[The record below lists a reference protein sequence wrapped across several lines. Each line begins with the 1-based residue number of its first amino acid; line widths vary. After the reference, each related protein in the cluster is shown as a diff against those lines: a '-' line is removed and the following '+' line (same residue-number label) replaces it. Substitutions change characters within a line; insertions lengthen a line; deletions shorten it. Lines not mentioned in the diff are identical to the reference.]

1 MKGITLLSLLNVA
14 LKNILILLLAAVLF
28 GAGGFAYCEFFCS
41 PKYSA
46 KGSLLITNGGINMEE
61 YVAQKDNFGTIN
73 NSDISASTSI
83 GNIIIEMLSENQ
95 VYKEFSSKLDGEYS
109 YGALKS
115 MTSINKRNDR
125 SLFIDITLTTG
136 SREESIRLTNEFLA
150 ILPDYLTNNFP
161 DMRLS
166 SYSADNAHQVYP
178 QSIKTTCIV
187 AMFGAVLVYAV
198 LFIIYLLNTSIT
210 TEDDFRERFDIPV
223 LGSIPDFTAA
233 RSAKYSRYNKNK
245 YYGYYGYNSYSY
257 YGRSSNKNDK

>member
-1 MKGITLLSLLNVA
+1 MKGITLLSLLNIA
-14 LKNILILLLAAVLF
+14 LKNILILILSAVLF
-28 GAGGFAYCEFFCS
+28 GAGAYAYCEFFCA

-46 KGSLLITNGGINMEE
+46 KGSLLITNGGINIEE
-61 YVAQKDNFGTIN
+61 YIAQNSNYTGIN
-73 NSDISASTSI
+73 NSDISASISI

-95 VYKEFSSKLDGEYS
+95 VYKEFSDKLDGQYS

-115 MTSINKRNDR
+115 MTSIAKRNDR

-150 ILPDYLTNNFP
+150 ILPDYLTNSFP

-166 SYSADNAHQVYP
+166 SYSADNAYQVYP
-178 QSIKTTCIV
+178 QTTKNTLMM
-187 AMFGAVLVYAV
+187 AMFGAALVYAV
-198 LFIIYLLNTSIT
+198 LFVIYLLNTSIT
-210 TEDDFRERFDIPV
+210 TEEDFRERFDIPV

-233 RSAKYSRYNKNK
+233 RSGKYSRNAKNG

-257 YGRSSNKNDK
+257 YGRSANKNGK